1 MKKNEE
7 IVIRVSND
15 GFKYFYFTRS
25 AIMGVVNEKMAAGSL
40 ISSKTTVTAAIL
52 TKLPTLG
59 AASIDA

>member
-15 GFKYFYFTRS
+15 GFKYFYFTRP
-25 AIMGVVNEKMAAGSL
+25 ATTGVVNEKMAAGSL
-40 ISSKTTVTAAIL
+40 TSSKTTVTAAIL